1 MKRVKGFNKARRL
14 LTREN
19 FWESFTAPPRLRAQI
34 KQVFGEELS
43 VLEVVNRII
52 SDVRDKGD
60 KALFDYTKKL
70 DGVRLDSL
78 EVSRKDV
85 TVTCALTALENKE
98 LITAL
103 EFAARRIRDFHIA
116 CEHKAGLIPVD
127 KYLSQQIR
135 PLDRVGLY
143 VPGGSAAYPSTVL
156 MMAIP
161 AKVAGVKEVIMVS
174 PPGKDGKIPAST
186 LVAAYI
192 AKVNRIFKLGGAQAI
207 AALAFG
213 TESIPRVDKICG
225 PGNIFVTLAKKM
237 VYGTVDIDGLE
248 GPSEVVIVAD
258 GKADHTLC
266 AADLLA
272 QAEHDSLASVIL
284 ITTSAGLADRV
295 DKEIEIQ
302 LGKLRR
308 RATAKIAIDNG
319 MIVLVDNMAQAVELV
334 NLFAPEHLALMTS
347 DASALVPKIRNAGC
361 IFVGEN
367 SPVVLGDYVAGP
379 SHVLPTGGSARFGS
393 PLGVADFLK
402 VSNIIALDKPA
413 LRKLSQAAVVIA
425 KAEGLDAHA
434 QAVTR
439 RVIASDLPAKARQAG
454 AKQSRRFSSPARRMA
469 G

>member
-1 MKRVKGFNKARRL
+1 LVLVDMKRVKGFNKARKL

-19 FWESFTAPPRLRAQI
+19 FWESFTTPPGLRAQI

-43 VLEVVNRII
+43 VPEVVDRII
-52 SDVRDKGD
+52 GEVRSKGD
-60 KALFDYTKKL
+60 KALFDYTEKL

-85 TVTCALTALENKE
+85 TIACALTVLENKK

-103 EFAARRIRDFHIA
+103 EFAARRIRDFHVA
-116 CEHKAGLIPVD
+116 CGHKAGLIPID
-127 KYLSQQIR
+127 KHLKQQVQ
-135 PLDRVGLY
+135 PLQRVGLY

-161 AKVAGVKEVIMVS
+161 AKVAGVGEIIMVS
-174 PPGKDGKIPAST
+174 PPGRDGKIPAST
-186 LVAAYI
+186 LAAGYI

-207 AALAFG
+207 AALAYG
-213 TESIPRVDKICG
+213 TESIPKVDKICG

-258 GKADHTLC
+258 GKANPALC

-272 QAEHDSLASVIL
+272 QAEHDPLASVIL
-284 ITTSAGLADRV
+284 ITTSADLADRV

-302 LGKLRR
+302 LRKLKRR
-308 RATAKIAIDNG
+308 STARTAIDRG
-319 MIVLVDNMAQAVELV
+319 MLVLVDDMAQAVELV
-334 NLFAPEHLALMTS
+334 NLFAPEHLSIMVS

-379 SHVLPTGGSARFGS
+379 SHVLPTGGSARFSS

-402 VSNIIALDKPA
+402 VSNIVALDKLA
-413 LRKLSQAAVVIA
+413 MRRLSQAAVVIA

-434 QAVTR
+434 QAIKRRTR
-439 RVIASDLPAKARQAG
+439 AQ
-454 AKQSRRFSSPARRMA
+454 
-469 G
+469 

>member
-14 LTREN
+14 LTRKS
-19 FWESFTAPPRLRAQI
+19 FWESFTTPPRLRAQI

-43 VLEVVNRII
+43 VQEVVDRII
-52 SDVRDKGD
+52 GEVRDKGD
-60 KALFDYTKKL
+60 KALLDYTEKL

-78 EVSRKDV
+78 EVDRREVVAAYDAIDKKLVS
-85 TVTCALTALENKE
+85 
-98 LITAL
+98 AL
-103 EFAARRIRDFHIA
+103 EFAAGRIRDFHVA
-116 CEHKAGLIPVD
+116 CGHKAGLIPVD
-127 KYLSQQIR
+127 KHLRQQIL
-135 PLDRVGLY
+135 PLQRVGLY
-143 VPGGSAAYPSTVL
+143 VPGGTAAYPSTVL

-161 AKVAGVKEVIMVS
+161 AKVAGVGEIIMVS
-174 PPGKDGKIPAST
+174 PPGRDGKIPAST

-213 TESIPRVDKICG
+213 TESIPKVDKICG

-248 GPSEVVIVAD
+248 GPSDVVIVAD
-258 GKADHTLC
+258 EKANPALC

-272 QAEHDSLASVIL
+272 QAEHDPLVSVIL
-284 ITTSAGLADRV
+284 ITTSADLANQL

-302 LGKLRR
+302 LRKSKRHS
-308 RATAKIAIDNG
+308 TSKTAIDAG
-319 MIVLVDNMAQAVELV
+319 MLVLVDDVAQAVELV
-334 NLFAPEHLALMTS
+334 NHFAPEHLSLMAS

-361 IFVGEN
+361 IFVGED

-402 VSNIIALDKPA
+402 VSNVIALDKLA
-413 LRKLSQAAVVIA
+413 MRELSQAAVVIA
-425 KAEGLDAHA
+425 EAEGLDAHA
-434 QAVTR
+434 QAVAL
-439 RVIASDLPAKARQAG
+439 RVIASE
-454 AKQSRRFSSPARRMA
+454 AKQSRKSSSSAKRRDK
-469 G
+469 GKI

>member
-1 MKRVKGFNKARRL
+1 VKRVKGFNKARQSL
-14 LTREN
+14 AREN
-19 FWESFTAPPRLRAQI
+19 FWENFTTPPGLTAQI

-43 VLEVVNRII
+43 VQEVVDRII
-52 SDVRDKGD
+52 GEVRDKGD
-60 KALFDYTKKL
+60 KALFDYTEKL

-85 TVTCALTALENKE
+85 TIACALTALENKK

-103 EFAARRIRDFHIA
+103 EFAAKRIRDFHVA
-116 CEHKAGLIPVD
+116 CGHKAGLIPIG
-127 KYLSQQIR
+127 KHLSQQIR

-161 AKVAGVKEVIMVS
+161 AKVAGVGEIIMVS
-174 PPGKDGKIPAST
+174 PPGKDGKIPAPT

-213 TESIPRVDKICG
+213 TESIPKVDKICG

-248 GPSEVVIVAD
+248 GPSEVIIVAD
-258 GKADHTLC
+258 EKADPALC

-272 QAEHDSLASVIL
+272 QAEHDPLASVIL
-284 ITTSAGLADRV
+284 ITTSADLADRV
-295 DKEIEIQ
+295 DKEIEVQ
-302 LGKLRR
+302 LGKLKRSS
-308 RATAKIAIDNG
+308 TAGAAIDAG
-319 MIVLVDNMAQAVELV
+319 MLVLVDDMAQAVDLV
-334 NLFAPEHLALMTS
+334 NLFAPEHLSIMAS
-347 DASALVPKIRNAGC
+347 DASALIPKIHNAGC
-361 IFVGEN
+361 IFIGQN

-413 LRKLSQAAVVIA
+413 MRKLSQAAMVIA
-425 KAEGLDAHA
+425 KTEGLDAHA
-434 QAVTR
+434 QAVER
-439 RVIASDLPAKARQAG
+439 RLRAK
-454 AKQSRRFSSPARRMA
+454 
-469 G
+469 